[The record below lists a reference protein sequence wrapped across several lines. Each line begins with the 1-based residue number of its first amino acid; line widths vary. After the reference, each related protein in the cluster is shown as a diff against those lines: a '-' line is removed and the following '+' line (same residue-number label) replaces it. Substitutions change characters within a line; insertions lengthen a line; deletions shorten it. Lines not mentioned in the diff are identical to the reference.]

1 MKVTQGVHLKAA
13 LPSEIKSIPDGS
25 GQGIII
31 YVLQKEIYLR
41 NFNEAHSSQ
50 LTTLKTSAS
59 ASASAHLYRFAESH
73 PVFESTW
80 RFEISLILTER
91 LCFRV
96 TSQRT

>member
-1 MKVTQGVHLKAA
+1 MKVTQEGVHLKVA

-59 ASASAHLYRFAESH
+59 AHLYRFAESH
-73 PVFESTW
+73 PVFEST
-80 RFEISLILTER
+80 
-91 LCFRV
+91 
-96 TSQRT
+96 

>member
-1 MKVTQGVHLKAA
+1 MKVTQEGVHLKAA

-31 YVLQKEIYLR
+31 YVLQKEIYLS

-50 LTTLKTSAS
+50 LTTLKSSVCLSTPV
-59 ASASAHLYRFAESH
+59 HIAESH